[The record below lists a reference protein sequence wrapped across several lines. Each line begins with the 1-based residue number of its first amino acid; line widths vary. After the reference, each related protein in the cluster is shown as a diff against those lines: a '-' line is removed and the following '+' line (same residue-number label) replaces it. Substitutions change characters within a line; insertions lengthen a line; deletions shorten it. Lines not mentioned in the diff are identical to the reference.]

1 MEKTLSTNKSYLTAL
16 LLPFLISGSWLLFI
30 YSCTSSAGSPGPQN
44 VLQSLPVISLKTI
57 PATTYQEFT
66 ASIEGSKDIEI
77 RSQVDG
83 TLDQIFVDEGAF
95 VRKGQNLFRI
105 NERPYREQ
113 YNNAN
118 ATLAAA
124 KANLANASIN
134 VTKLTPLVQN
144 NVISD
149 VQLKTAKASYD
160 AAAANVAQA
169 EAMVKAAAIN
179 LGYTIIKSPVEGY
192 ISRIPYKTGS
202 LVSTNTAEPLT
213 VVSAIR
219 DIYAYFSFSEK
230 EFLEFTH
237 QFSGATIEQKL
248 KQFPAV
254 ELVLADNSVYS
265 EKGKIETVSGS
276 FNNNI
281 GAISFRAVFPNTNGL
296 LRSGNTGRIRIPR
309 SEAASLVIPQ
319 EATFEIQD
327 KIFVFAVGDSN
338 KVQSKPINVLTKTGT
353 YYIIGSGLNAG
364 DRIVFAGLE
373 RLRDGIQINPE
384 NLSLDSLIKA
394 KPL

>member
-160 AAAANVAQA
+160 AAAANVA
-169 EAMVKAAAIN
+169 
-179 LGYTIIKSPVEGY
+179 L
-192 ISRIPYKTGS
+192 
-202 LVSTNTAEPLT
+202 
-213 VVSAIR
+213 
-219 DIYAYFSFSEK
+219 
-230 EFLEFTH
+230 
-237 QFSGATIEQKL
+237 
-248 KQFPAV
+248 
-254 ELVLADNSVYS
+254 
-265 EKGKIETVSGS
+265 
-276 FNNNI
+276 
-281 GAISFRAVFPNTNGL
+281 
-296 LRSGNTGRIRIPR
+296 
-309 SEAASLVIPQ
+309 
-319 EATFEIQD
+319 
-327 KIFVFAVGDSN
+327 
-338 KVQSKPINVLTKTGT
+338 
-353 YYIIGSGLNAG
+353 
-364 DRIVFAGLE
+364 
-373 RLRDGIQINPE
+373 
-384 NLSLDSLIKA
+384 
-394 KPL
+394 